1 MTKKKNKNQKL
12 RVLVPT
18 DFSGHALNAG
28 IFTIEL
34 LKNTLGELI
43 LENVFQVPKENT
55 GTLISVND
63 IIIRESEER
72 LKKEQA
78 LLKLKKEKIEVTTQS
93 EEGNPINAV
102 KKAFKK
108 TQANM
113 LVIGHNSKMDRFS
126 STFISQPEY
135 WPTLLVPGNTTN
147 KISKEA
153 IVISTSVSINDGIG
167 VGPEFA
173 EIEKRYRDS
182 AHLLYFTK
190 NSTVEHLKATVEA
203 LLKKH
208 KKIGMLIFNTIKG
221 DRLEQAIK
229 EHQLDSVFFS
239 HPVFL
244 LSNNGE

>member
-1 MTKKKNKNQKL
+1 MTKKKSENKKL
-12 RVLVPT
+12 KVLVPT

-28 IFTIEL
+28 AFIIEL
-34 LKNTLGELI
+34 LKNTLRELI
-43 LENVFQVPKENT
+43 LENVYQVPKENS

-63 IIIRESEER
+63 IIISESEAK

-78 LLKLKKEKIEVTTQS
+78 VLKAKKIKIEVTVQS

-113 LVIGHNSKMDRFS
+113 LVIGHNSKIDKFS
-126 STFISQPEY
+126 SIFISQPEY
-135 WPTLLVPGNTTN
+135 WPILLVPGNANN
-147 KISKEA
+147 KIAKEA
-153 IVISTSVSINDGIG
+153 IVISTAVAINDGIG
-167 VGPEFA
+167 VGTEFA
-173 EIEKRYRDS
+173 EIQKRYKES

-208 KKIGMLIFNTIKG
+208 KKIGMLIFNTTKG
-221 DRLEQAIK
+221 DRLEQAIR

-239 HPVFL
+239 HPAFL